1 MIPNLLIGLREGLE
15 AVLVVSVLVAYLVK
29 SDRRSQLPLVW
40 VGAGLAIAVSL
51 GFGALLTFGP
61 QGLSDEAEGAIAGG
75 LSVLAVVFVTW
86 MTVSYTHL
94 RAHETDSYL
103 VCRLLLEK

>member
-40 VGAGLAIAVSL
+40 VGTGLAVAVSL
-51 GFGALLTFGP
+51 GIGALLTFGP
-61 QGLSDEAEGAIAGG
+61 QGLSD
-75 LSVLAVVFVTW
+75 
-86 MTVSYTHL
+86 
-94 RAHETDSYL
+94 
-103 VCRLLLEK
+103 